1 MKPMALIYW
10 LRVILGIIAGA
21 ISTAITLAGG
31 ERGLNTFLN
40 GVTIALVVYLVSF
53 YIIKAKYANK
63 VEKQSKLMTQGIG
76 MYFFAWLVT
85 WVLSYTII
93 LGQPLA

>member
-1 MKPMALIYW
+1 LKPLALIYW
-10 LRVILGIIAGA
+10 LRVILGIIAGT
-21 ISTAITLAGG
+21 ISTVITLAGG

-53 YIIKAKYANK
+53 YIIKAKYASK

>member
-1 MKPMALIYW
+1 LKPLALIYW

-21 ISTAITLAGG
+21 ISTALTLAGG

-53 YIIKAKYANK
+53 YIIKAKYAGK

-85 WVLSYTII
+85 WVLTYTII